1 MEKRHFRRVFH
12 FQLITFI
19 VNVNLCF
26 LLSTKAR
33 VLFKF
38 RFTTHLARRYN
49 PTHRKTHKY
58 KLASVPVTLKKGGN
72 RRIERRPISRRDV
85 FYRFAIQTITYS

>member
-1 MEKRHFRRVFH
+1 MGKRHFRHIFH

-19 VNVNLCF
+19 VNVNLYF

-49 PTHRKTHKY
+49 PTHHKTHKY
-58 KLASVPVTLKKGGN
+58 KLTGVLL
-72 RRIERRPISRRDV
+72 R
-85 FYRFAIQTITYS
+85 